1 MAARDLHDEVLSLRR
16 RIAALLKEAHANEKR
31 LKQTQEREM
40 ALLRAD
46 DLPQLFEV
54 ICGHLLQSYRLDAV
68 SLVLVDR
75 EHEIRHLLMA
85 SGATLAAHSSV
96 VFMDDAKTLQS
107 LVPDYKTPWLGAYSV
122 PRHRQLFR
130 RSLNVQS
137 VAIIPLTQR
146 GQWLGAIVF
155 GSHDTA
161 RFTAELATDFLAHL
175 GVVATFALGNA
186 INRARLVR
194 SGITDFLTGWHNRRY
209 LHERL
214 KEELSQAMRAQS
226 TLACVLLDLDHFK
239 TINDTHG
246 HQVGDLAL
254 QAAAERINQQVRGGD
269 AAARYGGDEFVV
281 LIRNVTIDQVTQL
294 AERMRQ
300 AVCMEPLHLPDQ
312 TQHHLS
318 VSVGVALM
326 QMHEARVDIKS
337 AADELLA
344 DADAALYRAKQ
355 AGRNR
360 VNVSEC

>member
-54 ICGHLLQSYRLDAV
+54 ISEHLLQSYRLDAV
-68 SLVLVDR
+68 SLILVDR
-75 EHEIRHLLMA
+75 EHEVRHLLL
-85 SGATLAAHSSV
+85 ATGVKLTTYPNV
-96 VFMDDAKTLQS
+96 LFMDDANVLQS
-107 LVPDYKTPWLGAYSV
+107 LVDDYRTPWLGAYSAT
-122 PRHRQLFR
+122 RHRPLFR
-130 RSLNVQS
+130 RVLNVQS
-137 VAIIPLTQR
+137 LAIIPIVQR
-146 GQWLGAIVF
+146 GQWLGAMVF
-155 GSHDTA
+155 GSQDPA
-161 RFTAELATDFLAHL
+161 RFTPQLGTDFLAHL
-175 GVVATFALGNA
+175 GVVAAFALDNA
-186 INRARLVR
+186 INRALLVR

-214 KEELSQAMRAQS
+214 KEELSQAHRAQS
-226 TLACVLLDLDHFK
+226 TVACVLLDLDHFK
-239 TINDTHG
+239 TINDTFG

-254 QAAAERINQQVRGGD
+254 QAAAERINLQVRGGD

-281 LIRNVTIDQVTQL
+281 LIRSVTLEQVTVL

-300 AVCMEPLHLPDQ
+300 AVCMEPLHLPDSS
-312 TQHHLS
+312 QHQLS

-326 QMHEARVDIKS
+326 QMRDARVDIKS
-337 AADELLA
+337 AAEQLLA
-344 DADAALYRAKQ
+344 EADAALYRAKQ

-360 VNVSEC
+360 VDVGEC